1 MRLNIA
7 NPATGLQKIINV
19 EDERKLNVFYEK
31 RMSQEVA
38 ADFLGEEW
46 KGYVLKITGG
56 NDKEGFPMKQGI
68 MVPHRVKILTS
79 KGQSCYR
86 ERRSGERK
94 RKSVRGC
101 IVGPDLVIL
110 NAVIVKKGEKELPG
124 LTDSIAPRRLAPK
137 RASKIR
143 KMFNLSKEE
152 DVKKF
157 VVRREVPNKK
167 EGKKSRWRAPRI
179 QRLITPKRAL
189 RKRHYIAEKIASAV
203 KSHKDEKFY
212 KALVTKRMNEVR
224 SKKAANKQISEK
236 KEN

>member
-1 MRLNIA
+1 MLLNIA
-7 NPATGLQKIINV
+7 NPATGLQKIITV

-31 RMSQEVA
+31 RMSQELS
-38 ADFLGEEW
+38 ADFLGDEW

-68 MVPHRVKILTS
+68 LVPHRVKIMMRR
-79 KGQSCYR
+79 GQSCYR

-124 LTDSIAPRRLAPK
+124 LTDSIVPRRLAPK

-143 KMFNLSKEE
+143 KMFGLTKEE

-157 VVRREVPNKK
+157 VVRREVANKK

-189 RKRHYIAEKIASAV
+189 RKRHYVAEKISSAI
-203 KSHKDEKFY
+203 KSHRDEKFY
-212 KALVTKRMNEVR
+212 RALVTKRMNEVR
-224 SKKAANKQISEK
+224 RKKAEK
-236 KEN
+236 SKVETKEN